1 MVCRFV
7 HHRHDINTSPSLSL
21 LRCSHSDP
29 SMRFSVILVLSL
41 MGAFAF
47 ELDTKKLLFG
57 MFENSL
63 LAFNK
68 ETPAAHSRVEPSVI
82 NLFEELFYFRTDGE
96 KWTFVMAVPENS
108 FGGILCRLMI
118 SDLYSVYRDF
128 GFQRA
133 ALLIQYSLLKFLT
146 TEIPTQP
153 SAHVLYMT
161 KDGPELEIVTTGL
174 LWAGLFRD
182 GRLLYSTPISQTV
195 KPHLLPLDFIRDL
208 DNDGNFAFH
217 ETKQIWDCETGDL
230 LMIAKANF
238 IHEHF
243 DILETVAQFSHAKK
257 LTNLQIIEIV
267 KIAFEDMCDPKM
279 PFAVIQIP

>member
-1 MVCRFV
+1 MFCR
-7 HHRHDINTSPSLSL
+7 ISPRPKKSMQKSL
-21 LRCSHSDP
+21 
-29 SMRFSVILVLSL
+29 ILVLSL
-41 MGAFAF
+41 MGAFAL
-47 ELDTKKLLFG
+47 ELGTKKLLFR
-57 MFENSL
+57 MFENALS
-63 LAFNK
+63 AFDNK
-68 ETPAAHSRVEPSVI
+68 TSAAHSPIEPSVI
-82 NLFEELFYFRTDGE
+82 NLFEELLYLRADGE
-96 KWTFVMAVPENS
+96 KATFVMAVPENT
-108 FGGILCRLMI
+108 FGGILSRLMI

-133 ALLIQYSLLKFLT
+133 ALLVQYNLVKFLT
-146 TEIPTQP
+146 MEIPTQP

-174 LWAGLFRD
+174 LWAGLFRK
-182 GRLLYSTPISQTV
+182 GRILYATPISQTV
-195 KPHLLPLDFIRDL
+195 KPHSSPLDFIRDL
-208 DNDGNFAFH
+208 DNKGNFAFH
-217 ETKQIWDCETGDL
+217 ETKQIWDCETGDF

-243 DILETVAQFSHAKK
+243 EILETVAQFSHAKK